1 MPTKDTLTIDG
12 VVCYKDEDGIWK
24 PLTQSEGYEDEAIL
38 APLVKTGDILKRNGR
53 CYDVIIA
60 DSNIFVICR
69 VKWSNRERSY
79 ITKYNRPEVYA
90 NQREINTLEELGF
103 EKI

>member
-1 MPTKDTLTIDG
+1 MPTKNNRYIRQIW
-12 VVCYKDEDGIWK
+12 YKNDDNGKWK
-24 PLTQSEGYEDEAIL
+24 PLTQTEIVQSLEDNAV
-38 APLVKTGDILKRNGR
+38 AKTGDILKRNGK
-53 CYDVIIA
+53 CYEVIIA

-69 VKWSNRERSY
+69 IKWSNRERSY

-90 NQREINTLEELGF
+90 NQCEINTLEELGF

>member
-1 MPTKDTLTIDG
+1 MIEQGT
-12 VVCYKDEDGIWK
+12 
-24 PLTQSEGYEDEAIL
+24 
-38 APLVKTGDILKRNGR
+38 LVKTGDILKRKGK
-53 CYDVIIA
+53 CYEVIIA
-60 DSNIFVICR
+60 DDNIFVICR

-90 NQREINTLEELGF
+90 NQCEINTLEELGF